1 MLVAESRC
9 YPEIFLEVPWKPPK
23 SLIKAVVPG
32 ENLIRNLPNKRP
44 ERYHHT
50 KLLGLL
56 LMTLKEQ

>member
-1 MLVAESRC
+1 MLVAKSRF

-23 SLIKAVVPG
+23 SLRKAVVPDD
-32 ENLIRNLPNKRP
+32 NLIRNLPNKRP
-44 ERYHHT
+44 ERYHYT